1 MSDGCRD
8 VLCLLGPCVDGELEV
23 SKQAEIEAHVDACET
38 CRERVALL
46 RAMKGSLRRVTN
58 VEAPAGLRARALAA
72 MQAEQARAETR
83 NAPRST
89 IPWRTVVPLA
99 TAAAFALMWGA
110 MSQGPMSQ
118 GPMSLGPM
126 SLGPG
131 GRTAA
136 LDAEQAGFGDV
147 LLAELVAEHAK
158 PLPYDARE
166 PGEVQKLEQYVGV
179 PVRATSLGRDCPPG
193 SGPSSPTPCAH
204 ARFVGARVLPVRR
217 ERAAMLHYVVQDGSE
232 TRRVSVI
239 VFDPRRIQVRSA
251 DLEPR
256 PVGTSEVQVGHAN
269 GYSVAVTQ
277 RAGVGYAMA
286 GDLDLS
292 QMAELAVTS
301 GD

>member
-1 MSDGCRD
+1 MSDGCRE
-8 VLCLLGPCVDGELEV
+8 VLSLLGPCVDGEFEV

-58 VEAPAGLRARALAA
+58 VEAPSGLRARALAA
-72 MQAEQARAETR
+72 MLAEQARAETR
-83 NAPRST
+83 DAPRSR
-89 IPWRTVVPLA
+89 IPWRTIVPLA

-110 MSQGPMSQ
+110 MSR
-118 GPMSLGPM
+118 
-126 SLGPG
+126 GPG
-131 GRTAA
+131 ARTAA

-147 LLAELVAEHAK
+147 LLAELVAEHSK
-158 PLPYDARE
+158 PLPYDARD

-256 PVGTSEVQVGHAN
+256 PVGTAEVQVGHAS

-286 GDLDLS
+286 GDLELS